1 MIGLSRL
8 HEASVCE
15 TCAGTGSQLLQQ
27 DILWF
32 QIAMNEPRLVQE
44 TKGVQK
50 LLSKHPDKSRAQPSE
65 LVLLDELVQIHT
77 EQLEDET
84 KMLLVNEGVFQ
95 PQDVVIVVLVELA
108 VEL

>member
-15 TCAGTGSQLLQQ
+15 TCAGTGSKLLQQ

-50 LLSKHPDKSRAQPSE
+50 LLSKHPHKSRTQPSE